1 MIIQITDITAE
12 AYEHMVP
19 PEQLYPL
26 DEPGH
31 YCLGAVD
38 EKDGEL
44 TAVGILIFDVLEGT
58 NGIDLDIAAVLNWLY
73 VEEAYR
79 GQGYGNALMEEL
91 YRILNDAGIYPL
103 ICDVP
108 FPAEYNRLCAFLENW
123 GLEFTLVDKFE
134 FRTTLGEVRR
144 NKHFEGKKPTGK
156 VISMADMTAQEWKN
170 LKKVLVK
177 EPMHLE
183 FLENPHFYDGEL
195 SCVYCSGDQVQ
206 AIFVVRSYKDSILI
220 PELLMGFTSG
230 SSAQL
235 YQLLLYALEKTD
247 GEFGDDAQI
256 LVCCQSAGSAA
267 LIDGLFPD
275 AEPELVRRG
284 VYIAETEEEED
295 ANAVG

>member
-1 MIIQITDITAE
+1 MIIQITDTTAE
-12 AYEHMVP
+12 AYEHMVT

-26 DEPGH
+26 EEPGH
-31 YCLGAVD
+31 YCLGAVE

-58 NGIDLDIAAVLNWLY
+58 NGVDVDIAAVLNWLY

-79 GQGYGNALMEEL
+79 GRGYGNALMEEL
-91 YRILNDAGIYPL
+91 YRILNGARIYPL

-108 FPAEYNRLCAFLENW
+108 FPAEYNGLCAFLEDW
-123 GLEFTLVDKFE
+123 GLEFALVDKYE

-144 NKHFEGKKPTGK
+144 NKHFEGKKPVGK
-156 VISMADMTAQEWKN
+156 VLSMADLNSQEWKQ
-170 LKKVLVK
+170 LKKELEK

-183 FLENPHFYDGEL
+183 FVENPHFYDREL
-195 SCVYCSGDQVQ
+195 SCVYHSGGRIQ
-206 AIFVVRSYKDSILI
+206 AIFVARSYEGTILI
-220 PELLMGFTSG
+220 PELLLGFTPNC
-230 SSAQL
+230 SAQL
-235 YQLLLYALEKTD
+235 YQLLLYALDKTE
-247 GEFGDDAQI
+247 GKYGDDVEV
-256 LVCCQSAGSAA
+256 LVCCQTAGSAA